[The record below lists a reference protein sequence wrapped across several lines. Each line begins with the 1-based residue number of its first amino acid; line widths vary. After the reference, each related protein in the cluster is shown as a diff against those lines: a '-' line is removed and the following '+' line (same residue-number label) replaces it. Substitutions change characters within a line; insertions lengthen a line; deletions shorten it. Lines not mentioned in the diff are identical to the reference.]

1 LKFNSFSIFSNNQ
14 IYSKRLFFAVLIP
27 SFLVQ
32 FGVGMLLPIEP
43 IFISNLNV
51 GIALV
56 GLGLSGILI
65 GNTIF
70 DIPSGL
76 LIKKIGHDKTMLL
89 SVFIVSISSI
99 ITGFVTSFLMFF
111 ILRIITGC
119 ALSMWDLSRMSY
131 ISDTVP
137 NNQRG
142 KTLASLGGVHRI
154 GFFIGPIIGGLI
166 GANLSVEF
174 VFVIQGILVSLI
186 LFCILPNLNSIKY
199 KNILNNNKPKS
210 INILIK
216 ENKDIIARGSI
227 AIMSLQMVRK
237 AKELL
242 LPLWGINLGLSVDE
256 IGYVIGAS
264 AALDMILFLPV
275 GYIIDK
281 HGRKWMSIPTCF
293 ILAFGL
299 FLIPFTGNIWSFVAV
314 SVLIGFGN
322 GLGSGAMMV
331 LGSDLAPS
339 GYSGEFLGIWKL
351 IGDTSAS
358 SAPILIGQI
367 ANILT
372 LGASSVFMG
381 TIGIVGG
388 LAMYLFVPET
398 LNNDKSL

>member
-1 LKFNSFSIFSNNQ
+1 MNFNSLNIFSNNQ
-14 IYSKRLFFAVLIP
+14 IYSKRLFFSVLVP

-32 FGVGMLLPIEP
+32 FGVGMLLPIEAM
-43 IFISNLNV
+43 FISDLNV

-65 GNTIF
+65 GNTLF
-70 DIPSGL
+70 DIPSGI

-99 ITGFVTSFLMFF
+99 ITGFVTSFLVFF

-142 KTLASLGGVHRI
+142 KALASLGGVHRI
-154 GFFIGPIIGGLI
+154 GLFIGPITGGLI
-166 GANLSVEF
+166 GANISMGY
-174 VFVIQGILVSLI
+174 VFVIQGLLVSLI

-199 KNILNNNKPKS
+199 KDIPLNNKPKS

-216 ENKDIIARGSI
+216 ENKDIIIRGSI
-227 AIMSLQMVRK
+227 AIMSLQMIRK

-242 LPLWGINLGLSVDE
+242 LPLWGLYLGLNVDE
-256 IGYVIGAS
+256 IGYVISAS
-264 AALDMILFLPV
+264 SAIDMILFLPA
-275 GYIIDK
+275 GYIMDK

-293 ILAFGL
+293 ILALGL
-299 FLIPFTGNIWSFVAV
+299 FLIPLTGNIWSFVGV
-314 SVLIGFGN
+314 SILIGFGN
-322 GLGSGAMMV
+322 GLGSGNMMV

-351 IGDTSAS
+351 IGDISAS

-372 LGASSVFMG
+372 LGTSSVFMG
-381 TIGIVGG
+381 MIGVVGG
-388 LAMYLFVPET
+388 LGMYLFVPET
-398 LNNDKSL
+398 LNKDKK

>member
-1 LKFNSFSIFSNNQ
+1 LIFNSLNILSDNR
-14 IYSKRLFFAVLIP
+14 IYTKKLFFSVLVP
-27 SFLVQ
+27 SLLVQ

-43 IFISNLNV
+43 IFISNLDV
-51 GIALV
+51 GIALI

-70 DIPSGL
+70 DIPSGI
-76 LIKKIGHDKTMLL
+76 LIKKIGHDKTLLL
-89 SVFIVSISSI
+89 SVFVVSISSI
-99 ITGFVTSFLMFF
+99 ITAFVSSFLFFF

-131 ISDTVP
+131 ISDTIP

-142 KTLASLGGVHRI
+142 KALASLGGVHRI
-154 GFFIGPIIGGLI
+154 GLFIGPVIGGLI
-166 GANLSVEF
+166 GEYFSIEY
-174 VFVIQGILVSLI
+174 VFVIQGVLVGLI
-186 LFCILPNLNSIKY
+186 LFFILPNLSSINHKGIQVSNNS
-199 KNILNNNKPKS
+199 KS
-210 INILIK
+210 INILVK
-216 ENKDIIARGSI
+216 ENKYIIARGSI

-242 LPLWGINLGLSVDE
+242 LPLWGLYLGLDIDE

-264 AALDMILFLPV
+264 SALDMILFLPV
-275 GYIIDK
+275 GYIMDK
-281 HGRKWMSIPTCF
+281 RGRKWMSIPTCF
-293 ILAFGL
+293 ILALGL
-299 FLIPFTGNIWSFVAV
+299 FLIPLTGNIWSFIVV
-314 SVLIGFGN
+314 SILIGFGN

-351 IGDTSAS
+351 IGDASAS

-372 LGASSVFMG
+372 LGTSSVFMG
-381 TIGIVGG
+381 IIGVVGG
-388 LAMYLFVPET
+388 FGMYLFVPET
-398 LNNDKSL
+398 LKKDKN

>member
-1 LKFNSFSIFSNNQ
+1 MNFNSLKIFSDNQ
-14 IYSKRLFFAVLIP
+14 IYSKRLFFSVLVP
-27 SFLVQ
+27 SFFVQ

-43 IFISNLNV
+43 IFISDLNV

-65 GNTIF
+65 GNTLF
-70 DIPSGL
+70 DIPSGIM
-76 LIKKIGHDKTMLL
+76 IKKIGHDKTMLL

-99 ITGFVTSFLMFF
+99 ITGFVSSFLIFF

-119 ALSMWDLSRMSY
+119 GLSMWDLSRMSY

-142 KTLASLGGVHRI
+142 KALASLGGVHRI
-154 GFFIGPIIGGLI
+154 GLFIGPIAGGLI
-166 GANLSVEF
+166 GANISTGY
-174 VFVIQGILVSLI
+174 VFVIQGLLVGLI
-186 LFCILPNLNSIKY
+186 LFCILPNLNSIKF
-199 KNILNNNKPKS
+199 KDIHTNNKPKS

-216 ENKDIIARGSI
+216 ENKGIIIRGSI

-242 LPLWGINLGLSVDE
+242 LPLWGLYLGLNVDE

-264 AALDMILFLPV
+264 SALDMILFLPA
-275 GYIIDK
+275 GYIMDK
-281 HGRKWMSIPTCF
+281 RGRKWMSIPTCF
-293 ILAFGL
+293 ILALGL
-299 FLIPFTGNIWSFVAV
+299 FLIPLTGNIWSFVAV
-314 SVLIGFGN
+314 SILIGFGN

-331 LGSDLAPS
+331 LGSDLAPP

-358 SAPILIGQI
+358 STPILIGQI

-372 LGASSVFMG
+372 LGISSVFMG
-381 TIGIVGG
+381 VIGVVGG
-388 LAMYLFVPET
+388 LGMYLFVPET
-398 LNNDKSL
+398 LNKDKK